1 MMLNALTYEPY
12 EDMSVKD
19 HVFKLEFLFVFVL
32 VDECSFKLTFLP
44 YVELLDLDLL
54 SINDAVLRHSLEDR
68 LLCTPVDCELLVPLV
83 LLQVV
88 DLVL

>member
-44 YVELLDLDLL
+44 YVELLDLDLFCKVD
-54 SINDAVLRHSLEDR
+54 SVL
-68 LLCTPVDCELLVPLV
+68 
-83 LLQVV
+83 
-88 DLVL
+88 

>member
-32 VDECSFKLTFLP
+32 VDDCSFKLTCLP
-44 YVELLDLDLL
+44 YVALRDLDLL
-54 SINDAVLRHSLEDR
+54 CKVDSVL
-68 LLCTPVDCELLVPLV
+68 
-83 LLQVV
+83 
-88 DLVL
+88 